1 MCWRAVGG
9 TVRGGG
15 RGGPTHSNGTRENRP
30 NVRINVLAGLWLGEG
45 GGPVRETA
53 AEGGTRPGITL
64 HLRWIYEFIRQ
75 SGSNRAPATENI
87 STPPPGVSILA
98 VITGNLRRN
107 RRRSIWDEKGGRIFH
122 SGGSLPSKSHVRRS
136 YQIYIEPTWHLVKLC
151 NCYGGGTYSSWHTI
165 QIPLS
170 MQRSVCCVFPDYLL
184 NA

>member
-15 RGGPTHSNGTRENRP
+15 RGGPTLSNGTGEKRP

-87 STPPPGVSILA
+87 STPPPGVKILA
-98 VITGNLRRN
+98 VT
-107 RRRSIWDEKGGRIFH
+107 
-122 SGGSLPSKSHVRRS
+122 
-136 YQIYIEPTWHLVKLC
+136 
-151 NCYGGGTYSSWHTI
+151 
-165 QIPLS
+165 
-170 MQRSVCCVFPDYLL
+170 
-184 NA
+184 